1 MAVEEIELRLT
12 VDGRPAQK
20 ALDETRSMA
29 ERLGG
34 GLKNLQQ
41 GFGAMQQ
48 RIAPAAAAIS
58 GISAALG
65 QTNGEAGK
73 AVAAIGQVAAAFAA
87 GGPLGAGLAAGTL
100 AVDALNQ
107 SWEAQIKAQDDALRS
122 LYATTDGY
130 IKSLNQARTALTS
143 AKGELAAAGRAGR
156 EFTPEERKQQ
166 LRDEAAGRIAAAEAA
181 VVQAQAQVD
190 LNKANE
196 LANDLGLTFSQA
208 RALLEGRRKS
218 EIRLTERTLEMERET
233 LQTRI
238 NAISVST
245 IMAKKAEEEAA
256 QNEYLAEQI
265 NAVGTATKA
274 AGRGDG
280 EGRFS
285 AQALQARIVAG
296 MAAQE
301 QVLAAASKAAD
312 DALEADI
319 DRMAAAGQATRD
331 FEQLKTEITRDY
343 SEERGQI
350 LAAEAEKE
358 KAAIEQ
364 RNSMIAAT
372 AMGMA
377 STLASASDQLLTD
390 IITGQEHAT
399 ERFAAFIMQQAG
411 QALISN
417 GVQLIGEGTKNVL
430 IGNPMAAGQF
440 VGAASLIGMGISL
453 GGIATGVTHAAAGGK
468 FGQKVPTD
476 STSGRASDPGARARP
491 TSAMAGGGPTGQNF
505 TIIYGGISGPS
516 ADDGARALTKAA
528 RRANRRGLA

>member
-34 GLKNLQQ
+34 GIDRLKT
-41 GFGAMQQ
+41 GFGEIQKRVQ
-48 RIAPAAAAIS
+48 PAAAAIS
-58 GISAALG
+58 SVSSALG
-65 QTNGEAGK
+65 TMNGEAGK
-73 AVAAIGQVAAAFAA
+73 AVAAIGNVTAAFAA
-87 GGPLGAGLAAGTL
+87 GGPYAAALAAGVV
-100 AVDALNQ
+100 AVDALSQ
-107 SWEAQIKAQDDALRS
+107 SWEKQLQRQDAVIASVFNVSQAYIRAL
-122 LYATTDGY
+122 
-130 IKSLNQARTALTS
+130 NEARQRATS
-143 AKGELAAAGRAGR
+143 ARAEFKEAARGGR
-156 EFTPEERKQQ
+156 ELTPDERKKE
-166 LRDEAAGRIAAAEAA
+166 LEAEAAGRIAAAEAA
-181 VVQAQAQVD
+181 VEQAKAQVD
-190 LNKANE
+190 INKAQE
-196 LANDLGLTFSQA
+196 VSLALEMTFSQA
-208 RALLEGRRKS
+208 RSLLEKQRTS
-218 EIRLTERTLEMERET
+218 NIRIAERALEVEKTT

-265 NAVGTATKA
+265 NAVATATKA
-274 AGRGDG
+274 TGRADGKKTGDASLTFLGQWKKEREAG
-280 EGRFS
+280 
-285 AQALQARIVAG
+285 L
-296 MAAQE
+296 AAQRE
-301 QVLAAASKAAD
+301 QEAD

-319 DRMAAAGQATRD
+319 SRMADAAKATRD

-343 SEERGQI
+343 SDERGQI
-350 LAAEAEKE
+350 IAEEAEKQ
-358 KAAIEQ
+358 KAVIEQ
-364 RNSMIAAT
+364 RNSMLAAT

-377 STLASASDQLLTD
+377 STLASASEQLLTD

-417 GVQLIGEGTKNVL
+417 GVQLIGEGTKNLL

-440 VGAASLIGMGISL
+440 VGAASLIGMGVSL

-468 FGQKVPTD
+468 FGQKVPEK
-476 STSGRASDPGARARP
+476 STSDRSSDPGARARP
-491 TSAMAGGGPTGQNF
+491 SSGRMGGDSGGQAI

-516 ADDGARALTKAA
+516 ADDGARAL
-528 RRANRRGLA
+528 RRASRRADKRGFA